1 MQANPKAG
9 FSGLVLAGL
18 AHVGKLDKS
27 TVQVAIETVN
37 YTKVNDWV
45 NKNVGKTVH
54 AKRCELLGKPIK
66 QICSILKKISLK
78 MGRVLTGRI
87 EGEAMGF

>member
-1 MQANPKAG
+1 
-9 FSGLVLAGL
+9 
-18 AHVGKLDKS
+18 
-27 TVQVAIETVN
+27 
-37 YTKVNDWV
+37 
-45 NKNVGKTVH
+45 
-54 AKRCELLGKPIK
+54 K